1 MIRLLEDEVIIKVRK
16 GEEALIG
23 KMIKDCE
30 NEFAA
35 HMKKETGRDYKTKLT
50 IMSNS
55 YLTEAE
61 GSEFG
66 GVILVAHKGRIVVSN
81 TLMDRMNLV
90 FEMALPEIRKMLFK
104 DEEHVA

>member
-1 MIRLLEDEVIIKVRK
+1 MIRLLEDEVIIRVRK
-16 GEEALIG
+16 GEEGLIG
-23 KMIKDCE
+23 KMINDCE
-30 NEFAA
+30 KEFAA

-50 IMSNS
+50 INTEKF
-55 YLTEAE
+55 LTKEE
-61 GSEFG
+61 GSEYG

-104 DEEHVA
+104 DEEHVV